1 MKPKL
6 SFSALNKQE
15 SLLFIIL
22 FILLVLWIP
31 VTIDKV
37 SNFASFKYSILQQP
51 FPDWLGLIL
60 IYSLPIVEL
69 IIVICLVIEKFRKI
83 GLLISSLLMAVFSGY
98 IGIGLLG
105 YWEKLP
111 CGCGSVISGMT
122 WKQHFFFNLTFL
134 LISGLGLYLWYKL
147 RHRNAGREPI
157 EGGSAKRRI
166 NSIV

>member
-1 MKPKL
+1 MKPKQ
-6 SFSALNKQE
+6 SSIDLNRQKAG
-15 SLLFIIL
+15 LFIII

-37 SNFASFKYSILQQP
+37 SNFTSFKYSILQQP

-60 IYSLPIVEL
+60 IYILPTVEL
-69 IIVICLVIEKFRKI
+69 LIVVCLMFEKLRKT
-83 GLLISSLLMAVFSGY
+83 GLLISSLLMAVFTGY

-111 CGCGSVISGMT
+111 CGCGSVITGMT
-122 WKQHFFFNLTFL
+122 WKQHFFFNVAFL

-147 RHRNAGREPI
+147 RNRNAGSEPI
-157 EGGSAKRRI
+157 EGGSAKRHI